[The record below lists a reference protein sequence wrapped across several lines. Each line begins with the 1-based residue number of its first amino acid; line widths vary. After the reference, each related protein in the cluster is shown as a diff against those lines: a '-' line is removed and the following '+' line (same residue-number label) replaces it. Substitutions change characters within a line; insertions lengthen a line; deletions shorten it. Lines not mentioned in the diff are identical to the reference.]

1 MIEVVLIVA
10 GDGTLRGLRSSGHAT
25 GGDERMIAACAAV
38 SSAVRS
44 LGRLLIARPDL
55 KLDGSVMREGE
66 VEYDWVLPLEAG
78 PETREWLRGVGDLLS
93 RALWDVAQDYPDL
106 IRLQRRTQED

>member
-1 MIEVVLIVA
+1 MV
-10 GDGTLRGLRSSGHAT
+10 
-25 GGDERMIAACAAV
+25 AACAAV

-44 LGRLLIARPDL
+44 LGRLLIARPEL
-55 KLDGSVMREGE
+55 RLGGSVMREGE
-66 VEYDWVLPLEAG
+66 AEYDWVLPVEAE
-78 PETREWLRGVGDLLS
+78 PETREWLRGVSDLVM